1 MLIKNIIE
9 EIKKLDPIEIVTRYS
24 PTQEQLD
31 DNRQQ
36 AIQRGIDTREAETKK
51 IDDLNRLEGKEKL
64 EEEQKQSILRAL
76 QSKKQDENTT
86 RIQGITSD
94 AWERAKVMSKP
105 KNSDVMKT
113 VDTDD
118 TNINHH

>member
-36 AIQRGIDTREAETKK
+36 AKQRGIDTREAETKK

-64 EEEQKQSILRAL
+64 EEEQNNLFYVHFKVK
-76 QSKKQDENTT
+76 SK
-86 RIQGITSD
+86 
-94 AWERAKVMSKP
+94 
-105 KNSDVMKT
+105 MKT
-113 VDTDD
+113 QPEFKELLQMHGNVLKLCQ
-118 TNINHH
+118 NQKILM